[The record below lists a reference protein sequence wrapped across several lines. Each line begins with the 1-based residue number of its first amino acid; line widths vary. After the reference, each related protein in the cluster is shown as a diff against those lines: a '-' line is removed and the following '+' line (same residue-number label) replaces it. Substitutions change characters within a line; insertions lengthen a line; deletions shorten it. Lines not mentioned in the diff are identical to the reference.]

1 MENSLKAN
9 TDLNKKIEKIEK
21 VIQPA
26 LYEQSFDKASVN
38 EEADKDLNS
47 KILQITMKIKDQYPE
62 LTKYIEEMPVTIPDE
77 KNPEI
82 TPKNLQTYF
91 DSLNS
96 VLNKYL
102 LEHPTNSK

>member
-1 MENSLKAN
+1 MENNLKAN

-38 EEADKDLNS
+38 EEAEKDLNS

-62 LTKYIEEMPVTIPDE
+62 LSKYIEEMPVTIPDR
-77 KNPEI
+77 KNPDI
-82 TPKNLQTYF
+82 TPKNLKTYY

-96 VLNKYL
+96 VLNKYI
-102 LEHPTNSK
+102 LE